1 MKKLHHLFVVVL
13 GISGA
18 CTPGV
23 LPTSSDDERY
33 KEDLSYLR
41 PTYSDTTENVTP
53 EEPIATPD
61 YSSIDPEYDVTA
73 ELNVILDSIDALRK
87 NVPYVDGFTIQV
99 YSGYNSEEATIAR
112 GKVYSVL
119 PGSSPSLKFEEPNFK
134 VKVGKYYSRLE
145 AQKDY
150 SLIKAR
156 FSSAIIIPQRIY
168 ID

>member
-1 MKKLHHLFVVVL
+1 MKQFHLVLFVVL
-13 GISGA
+13 GILAA
-18 CTPGV
+18 CSPGI
-23 LPTSSDDERY
+23 LPTSYDDERY

-41 PTYSDTTENVTP
+41 PVYTDTTETVSSGETANTS
-53 EEPIATPD
+53 D
-61 YSSIDPEYDVTA
+61 YSTIEPEYDVTD
-73 ELNVILDSIDALRK
+73 ELNTILDSIDVLRS
-87 NVPYVDGFTIQV
+87 NVHYIDGYTIQV
-99 YSGYNSEEATIAR
+99 YTGHDSEEATIAR

-119 PGSSPSLKFEEPNFK
+119 PGSAPSLKFEEPNFK

-156 FSSAIIIPQRIY
+156 FSSALIIPQRIY